1 LYVLVTNLPPEA
13 TAPNQWSAADEL
25 AAQMVERAHE
35 LVRLSLVAIR
45 LQVQPKDQR
54 SIVIPDSYR
63 VPRPGQPVEAMSN
76 RPRLSREGVRRA
88 LLGR

>member
-1 LYVLVTNLPPEA
+1 MTNLPPE
-13 TAPNQWSAADEL
+13 TTTPNQWSVADEL

-35 LVRLSLVAIR
+35 LVRLNLVAIR

-54 SIVIPDSYR
+54 SIIIPEPYR
-63 VPRPGQPVEAMSN
+63 IPRPGEPVEAISN
-76 RPRLSREGVRRA
+76 HPRLSREGVRRA